1 VTNDGG
7 ITGQVNFLNGQPLL
21 RRPKH
26 SGSVSIGYAGDRV
39 RAAGTLYVK
48 GESEDVDFSG
58 GFPGVRKTL
67 PGYDKLDLS
76 CAIVLFKDVIGLK
89 EITWKTRLQNV
100 INEKYEE
107 VFGFSSARISALTG
121 FEVRY

>member
-1 VTNDGG
+1 V
-7 ITGQVNFLNGQPLL
+7 
-21 RRPKH
+21 
-26 SGSVSIGYAGDRV
+26 
-39 RAAGTLYVK
+39 GTLYVR
-48 GESEDVDFSG
+48 GESQDVDFSG

-76 CAIVLFKDVIGLK
+76 CAVVLFKNVIGLK

>member
-1 VTNDGG
+1 
-7 ITGQVNFLNGQPLL
+7 
-21 RRPKH
+21 
-26 SGSVSIGYAGDRV
+26 VSIGYAGDRV
-39 RAAGTLYVK
+39 RAVGTLYVR
-48 GESEDVDFSG
+48 GESQDVDFSG

-76 CAIVLFKDVIGLK
+76 CAIVLFKNVIGLK